1 MFRIIKVNNKKNDVK
16 YITFKKPFIIW
27 IEKGECEVLYRNE
40 SRILTSGVILAF
52 NKNKVSNAPVLRSMA
67 TRTSIS
73 ISYFFLVEVA
83 NAVPALQKYAHE
95 VPLSR

>member
-1 MFRIIKVNNKKNDVK
+1 MWFWGVICFVLLKLIIKNDVK

-52 NKNKVSNAPVLRSMA
+52 NKIKEL
-67 TRTSIS
+67 
-73 ISYFFLVEVA
+73 E
-83 NAVPALQKYAHE
+83 
-95 VPLSR
+95 

>member
-52 NKNKVSNAPVLRSMA
+52 
-67 TRTSIS
+67 
-73 ISYFFLVEVA
+73 
-83 NAVPALQKYAHE
+83 
-95 VPLSR
+95 